1 MKLTYVVGKT
11 TEFGHVEFDVT
22 HLKTRIQMF
31 VPPDTDHGEERYEA
45 TLRIEMTVIDRHLEF
60 TAYWPTNDKEAIAIQ
75 GSQASFDV
83 SSAFKPGT
91 ALASSI
97 LRHAFWGSIRRLEIP
112 RGH

>member
-60 TAYWPTNDKEAIAIQ
+60 TAYWPTNDKEAIAIR
-75 GSQASFDV
+75 GSQVSFDV

-91 ALASSI
+91 A
-97 LRHAFWGSIRRLEIP
+97 
-112 RGH
+112 